1 MLADTDS
8 RNVSCRIQIQIVKN
22 VTISPDNRY
31 FAEYPCIPCGN
42 KMCQTVANLYD
53 CALKFT
59 NLNQACC
66 EKQLN

>member
-31 FAEYPCIPCGN
+31 LAGYPCIPKTNPKIKTPVLGHE
-42 KMCQTVANLYD
+42 KTVTET
-53 CALKFT
+53 KF
-59 NLNQACC
+59 
-66 EKQLN
+66 